1 MDRRSAENNVKQV
14 KIKRTKNLCLFLWT
28 EAKSFPAEE
37 IWPKILSYL
46 SCNPFL
52 MDFDS
57 YYNVR
62 QSMKLIKENKIT
74 WIHFSALRRDEKS
87 QHVLLLMLTTHGHQP
102 DQISNAQSI

>member
-37 IWPKILSYL
+37 IWPKIFSYF

-62 QSMKLIKENKIT
+62 QSMKLIKEKQNNQDTFFCFTQRRKIAARSFTNAYYT
-74 WIHFSALRRDEKS
+74 WSSASSD
-87 QHVLLLMLTTHGHQP
+87 
-102 DQISNAQSI
+102 